1 MSVPETELSRGAP
14 STSDS
19 PPYVYFFG
27 WKRFVATT
35 AVILA
40 IFFWPLTPSD
50 PQRNN
55 TANLLFLTMG
65 VPALL
70 LALSGVF
77 HWATRR
83 RLSSAKTL
91 LVSLAVASL
100 AGTMLILGFWFVQ
113 QWLHIPPPPGQPP
126 ATYPRVIRFGI
137 TFGLFICAIWA
148 LAFLYPFAT
157 EDARRRAFEA
167 EKLKLEA
174 EKLKLEADRLR
185 TAGELV
191 RLRAQLEPHFLLNTL
206 NAIAGLVTQEPREAR
221 RLLACLA
228 DLLRDALHDVDEMQ
242 TLGEE
247 IAWLQ
252 RYAEILESRHAGMLR
267 FQWDIADRA
276 VAVLLP
282 PLLLQPLV
290 ENAVKHGALR
300 RDGGGEVRVRAT
312 ITETGDGGLRRLVC
326 TVEDNG
332 PGMQA
337 KPPRSGAFGLHA
349 VRRRMELKYTDAR
362 LQIES
367 SADGT
372 RCTVE
377 LPCVLSH
384 APRTMGASLE
394 VSR

>member
-1 MSVPETELSRGAP
+1 MSVPEPELSRGAP
-14 STSDS
+14 SASDS

-55 TANLLFLTMG
+55 TANLLFLTTG

-91 LVSLAVASL
+91 LVSLAVASI
-100 AGTMLILGFWFVQ
+100 AGTMLIVGFWFVQ
-113 QWLHIPPPPGQPP
+113 QWLHIPPPAGQPP

-174 EKLKLEADRLR
+174 DRLR

-206 NAIAGLVTQEPREAR
+206 NAIAGLVTQDPREAR

-228 DLLRDALHDVDEMQ
+228 DLLRDALHDVDEMR
-242 TLGEE
+242 TLREE

-276 VAVLLP
+276 TDVLLP

-300 RDGGGEVRVRAT
+300 RDGGGEVRVCAA
-312 ITETGDGGLRRLVC
+312 ITESGDGALRRLVC

-332 PGMQA
+332 PGIPA
-337 KPPRSGAFGLHA
+337 KPTRSGALGLHA
-349 VRRRMELKYTDAR
+349 VRRRMELKYTDAS

-367 SADGT
+367 SAEGT

-377 LPCVLSH
+377 LPCVLLH
-384 APRTMGASLE
+384 APRTMGATLE

>member
-1 MSVPETELSRGAP
+1 MSVPEPELSRGTP
-14 STSDS
+14 SASDL

-55 TANLLFLTMG
+55 TANLLFLTTG

-91 LVSLAVASL
+91 LVSLAVASI

-113 QWLHIPPPPGQPP
+113 QWLHIPQPPGPP

-206 NAIAGLVTQEPREAR
+206 NAIAGLVTQDPREAR

-228 DLLRDALHDVDEMQ
+228 HLLRDALHDVDEMR

-276 VAVLLP
+276 TDVLLP

-300 RDGGGEVRVRAT
+300 RDGGGEVRVCAA
-312 ITETGDGGLRRLVC
+312 ITESGDGASRRLVC

-332 PGMQA
+332 PGIPA
-337 KPPRSGAFGLHA
+337 KPTRSGALGLHA
-349 VRRRMELKYTDAR
+349 VRRRMELKYTDAS

-377 LPCVLSH
+377 LPCVLLH
-384 APRTMGASLE
+384 APRTMSANLE